1 MGVDFVVVGGGVAGS
16 VLSWLLGRAGF
27 SVRLYDMSRRYVK
40 PCGEVVPAGLLGFLG
55 ERGVPAPRV
64 LNEIRVFEFIVGGE
78 RAVFEFPG
86 AVWVSIGKSEWVERL
101 REESGAEQRIRAV
114 EPCSVAGEARRF
126 AVDARGPFGAVGRR
140 IVVWRAYARS
150 PYPGV
155 DRVVVVLSFNPL
167 GLAWVFPHGDEA
179 NIGGGFLGVP
189 RPREPGL
196 RLLRRAGLEPSGLR
210 GEAYS
215 LVTLWPRVRRVV
227 CRGVLAVGEAA
238 GFVQSL
244 GGEGIRP
251 AVVSAAAAAEAAL
264 AADEFWEAAS
274 LYEALTARLG
284 AEARLSAALLSAAP
298 VAWRLLLREEAAPL
312 VERWLSGGLGEVRKT
327 LGLLAAMLARGYSLR
342 PRATARSARSL
353 DLTSPTVS

>member
-1 MGVDFVVVGGGVAGS
+1 MAVDFVVVGGGVAGS
-16 VLSWLLGRAGF
+16 VFSWLAGRAGF
-27 SVRLYDMSRRYVK
+27 TVRLYEMSRRYVK
-40 PCGEVVPAGLLGFLG
+40 PCGEVVPAGLLRFLG
-55 ERGVPAPRV
+55 SRGVPAPRV
-64 LNEIRVFEFIVGGE
+64 LNGIRVFEFVAGGE
-78 RAVFEFPG
+78 RAVFEFPE
-86 AVWVSIGKSEWVERL
+86 AVWVSIDKHEWVERL
-101 REESGAEQRIRAV
+101 RGESGAELRVRAV

-126 AVDARGPFGAVGRR
+126 AIDARGPFGASGRR

-150 PYPGV
+150 PYPGA
-155 DRVVVVLSFNPL
+155 DRVVVVFSFTPL

-189 RPREPGL
+189 RPRELSL
-196 RLLRRAGLEPSGLR
+196 RLLRRVGLEPRGLR

-215 LVTLWPRVRRVV
+215 LVTVWPRVRRLT

-251 AVVSAAAAAEAAL
+251 AAVSAAAAVEAAM
-264 AADEFWEAAS
+264 AADGFWEAVS

-298 VAWRLLLREEAAPL
+298 FAWRLLLRREAAPL

-327 LGLLAAMLARGYSLR
+327 LGMLAAMLARGLLPAAPGDR
-342 PRATARSARSL
+342 
-353 DLTSPTVS
+353 